1 MSQPSLSQAE
11 IGKPAPEPVIEK
23 WMQGEPRSLAQLRG
37 KVVLIEV
44 FQVNCPGCFVHALPE
59 AVRLHQLY
67 HRDGLEVIGLATAF
81 EDFDKNTE
89 ANLRLLLEHGE
100 LIGDPLQQLG
110 AARLLNVNKIDY
122 HIDFPVAMDKLVAAQ
137 TDSSAKAVREFILQ
151 QLPNF
156 DQMDDDEKAIIIQN
170 ARQYLAGREHIPQT
184 FTLYNLQGTP
194 SAILIDREGILRDVS
209 FGWNNHLE
217 PIIQNLLNAKG
228 DQ

>member
-1 MSQPSLSQAE
+1 MSQQAV
-11 IGKPAPEPVIEK
+11 IGQRAPELEIEK

-37 KVVLIEV
+37 QVVLIEV

-59 AVRLHQLY
+59 ALRLHQLY
-67 HRDGLEVIGLATAF
+67 HHDGLEVIGLATAF

-110 AARLLNVNKIDY
+110 AAKLLNVNRIDY
-122 HIDFPVAMDKLVAAQ
+122 RLDFPVALDKLDTTEPDTSTATVHN
-137 TDSSAKAVREFILQ
+137 FILK

-156 DQMDDDEKAIIIQN
+156 EQMADDEKAIIIQN
-170 ARQYLAGREHIPQT
+170 ARNYLGSRTQIPLS

-194 SAILIDREGILRDVS
+194 SAILIDRDGILRDVS

-217 PIIQNLLNAKG
+217 TIIRTLLNPRG
-228 DQ
+228 